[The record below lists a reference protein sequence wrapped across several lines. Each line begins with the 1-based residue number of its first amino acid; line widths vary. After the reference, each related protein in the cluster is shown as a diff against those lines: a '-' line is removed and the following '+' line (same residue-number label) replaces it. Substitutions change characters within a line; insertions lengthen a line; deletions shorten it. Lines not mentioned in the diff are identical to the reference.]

1 MITVTPRYMYF
12 ECIDYQIKINFRQK
26 VDGFFFNPYHWLFFT
41 GGGLIIISVIINCT
55 MYCNIYVQKGGD
67 GLQHQMEVI
76 KETFSAEIG
85 YNVWNVLHIE
95 DLLVT
100 NHPLTK
106 EFTIKK

>member
-1 MITVTPRYMYF
+1 
-12 ECIDYQIKINFRQK
+12 
-26 VDGFFFNPYHWLFFT
+26 
-41 GGGLIIISVIINCT
+41 
-55 MYCNIYVQKGGD
+55 MYCNIYVWKGGD

-106 EFTIKK
+106 EFSIKK